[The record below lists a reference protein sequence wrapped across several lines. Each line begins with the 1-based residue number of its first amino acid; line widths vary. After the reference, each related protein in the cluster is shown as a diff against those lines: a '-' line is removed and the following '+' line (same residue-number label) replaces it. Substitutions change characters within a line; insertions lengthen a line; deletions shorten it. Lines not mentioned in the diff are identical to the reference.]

1 MLSLM
6 RRIKGNQPTA
16 IQRTALTPDGCKID
30 RRMLGVA
37 GGAAIK
43 LDADAE
49 VTTSLTV
56 GEGLET
62 CLSARQLNFRPAW
75 ALGSVAAVTSFPVLP
90 GIEALHLLEETGDRG
105 ASARAVQECGSRWYA
120 AKREV
125 IVVTPHGCQGDV
137 NDVLMKWQRRKV
149 G

>member
-1 MLSLM
+1 MLALM
-6 RRIKGNQPTA
+6 RQIEGDRPTA
-16 IQRTALTPDGCKID
+16 VQRTALTPDGDKIE
-30 RRMLGVA
+30 RRMLGIA

-49 VTTSLTV
+49 VTHSLTI
-56 GEGLET
+56 GEGFET
-62 CLSARQLNFRPAW
+62 CLSARQLNFRPTW
-75 ALGSVAAVTSFPVLP
+75 ALGSVAAVANFPVIP
-90 GIEALHLLEETGDRG
+90 AIEAVHLLEETGDHG
-105 ASARAVQECGSRWYA
+105 ASARAVEECGTRWYA
-120 AKREV
+120 AGREV